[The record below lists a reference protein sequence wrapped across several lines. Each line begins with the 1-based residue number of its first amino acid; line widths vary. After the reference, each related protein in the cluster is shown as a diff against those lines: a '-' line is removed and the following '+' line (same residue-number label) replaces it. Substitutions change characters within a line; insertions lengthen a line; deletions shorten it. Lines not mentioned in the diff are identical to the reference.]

1 MSDRKWYRVTDGQEV
16 EFRPT
21 RDEAFSI
28 ADDAIG
34 LFLEYRDQHGYSE
47 EDARMAATVET
58 AEGASLTDAEI
69 GLGDVGDLD
78 GGPH

>member
-1 MSDRKWYRVTDGQEV
+1 MSDRKWYRNVAGQEI

-21 RDEAFSI
+21 QAEAFSV

-47 EDARMAATVET
+47 EDARRSAAVET
-58 AEGASLTDAEI
+58 AEGAALTDADI
-69 GLGDVGDLD
+69 GLHDVGD
-78 GGPH
+78 

>member
-1 MSDRKWYRVTDGQEV
+1 MTARRWHRTVAGLEI

-21 RDEAFSI
+21 SAEAFQI

-34 LFLEYRDQHGYSE
+34 LFLEYRDQHDYSE

-58 AEGASLTDAEI
+58 AEGASVTDAEI
-69 GLGDVGDLD
+69 GLGGE
-78 GGPH
+78 PQ